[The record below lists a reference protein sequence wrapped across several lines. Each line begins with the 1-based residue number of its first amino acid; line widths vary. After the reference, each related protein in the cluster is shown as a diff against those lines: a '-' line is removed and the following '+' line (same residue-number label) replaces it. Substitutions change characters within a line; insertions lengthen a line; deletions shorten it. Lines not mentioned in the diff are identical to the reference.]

1 VFWLK
6 LLVPVILLAAKTH
19 RTVHMAV
26 LARFIFATLA
36 GVAAAGGALKDLDEK
51 SWKASTEGKNVFVMF
66 QAPW

>member
-1 VFWLK
+1 
-6 LLVPVILLAAKTH
+6 
-19 RTVHMAV
+19 MAV